1 MKTVFLT
8 AGTTLVLLLT
18 SSARAAVIPP
28 ASALVPPAAPAAPAP
43 LSAEQAELLL
53 QRDMALVARCDVAK
67 TALFL
72 GRYYGEALDSM
83 IAVENGAALRY
94 PVHGGRFE
102 RIGEKLSAR
111 FEVPESFRL
120 SVDGNSGRLLYAND
134 AKKNAKA
141 FCRFYQAL

>member
-8 AGTTLVLLLT
+8 AGATLVLLLT